1 MKALNYF
8 NVRTFLAI
16 IISQVAAFLAIH
28 YDIELSHNLLLFGV
42 IIVFPLHFS
51 LQAAFKR
58 REKALEYFSQ
68 FKAGSMAV
76 HYSFSVS
83 PNLPADKKTEIRN
96 LLKEMVA
103 TLIGQLEGY
112 KVEYAAMQI
121 KLNEVMAFAD
131 KYREEISKRN
141 VLRIIRYMKDIT
153 ESSTFLISLVR
164 HRTMHGI
171 RLYSTVFI
179 LLFPLVQ
186 APIVHHFFGHAL
198 PHWALYVACGLGSFL
213 LITLDNFQKLIEYP
227 FDPRGIDNIVVR
239 DFNLDI

>member
-1 MKALNYF
+1 MKVLNYF
-8 NVRTFLAI
+8 NIRTFLAI
-16 IISQVAAFLAIH
+16 AISQVAAFLAITYH
-28 YDIELSHNLLLFGV
+28 IELNHNLLLFGLIV
-42 IIVFPLHFS
+42 VFPLHFS

-76 HYSFSVS
+76 HYSFQVS
-83 PNLPADKKTEIRN
+83 QNLPDDKKKEAVN

-103 TLIGQLEGY
+103 TLITQLEGY
-112 KVEYAAMQI
+112 KGEFAAMQI
-121 KLNEVMAFAD
+121 RLDNVMMFAD

-141 VLRIIRYMKDIT
+141 VLRMIRYMKDVT

-171 RLYSTVFI
+171 RFYATLFI

-186 APIVHHFFGHAL
+186 APIVLHYFHHL
-198 PHWALYVACGLGSFL
+198 PHWAIFLTCGMGSL
-213 LITLDNFQKLIEYP
+213 VLITLDNFQKLIEYP
-227 FDPRGIDNIVVR
+227 FDPRGMDNIVLR
-239 DFNLDI
+239 DFTLDI